1 MGEIVVESQ
10 ELVTVER
17 EEWRRLCAIEAA
29 VERVAMAARWAFAD
43 RVGGRVFGERLAEL
57 LELQAG
63 RTGDM
68 SLSDLQVGVEKVAQ
82 AIGRLEPKAWGG
94 WVQYVMEVLDGK
106 QGLGAEERRR
116 FLEGVRDD
124 LEVRL
129 AGGRW

>member
-1 MGEIVVESQ
+1 MAEIVSSQ
-10 ELVTVER
+10 ELVMVGR

-43 RVGGRVFGERLAEL
+43 RVGGRVFGERLTEL
-57 LELQAG
+57 LELQTG

-68 SLSDLQVGVEKVAQ
+68 SLSELRVGVEKVAQ
-82 AIGRLEPKAWGG
+82 AVGRLEPRVWAG
-94 WVQYVMEVLDGK
+94 WVQYMMEVLDSK
-106 QGLGAEERRR
+106 EGLGAEDRRE
-116 FLEGVRDD
+116 FLDAVRED